1 MCHRKKHFLK
11 GKSAPATSLLCLH
24 NDGASQE
31 LEERSQV
38 LSSINIGG
46 VLGIFFSSCLFF
58 QCCRSVLN
66 VLGKEKL
73 HSPVSGHLWDKPLK
87 YAGAVSVSR
96 SWGVS
101 SGAKFGQAAAFNY
114 FVYIFGY
121 GAVASDGERN
131 TAL

>member
-1 MCHRKKHFLK
+1 MGRKKTGFK
-11 GKSAPATSLLCLH
+11 QCIDRWCTW
-24 NDGASQE
+24 D
-31 LEERSQV
+31 
-38 LSSINIGG
+38 
-46 VLGIFFSSCLFF
+46 FFFSCLFF

-66 VLGKEKL
+66 ALGKEKL

-101 SGAKFGQAAAFNY
+101 SGGKFAQAAAFNY
-114 FVYIFGY
+114 FVYLIGY
-121 GAVASDGERN
+121 GAVASDGEGN